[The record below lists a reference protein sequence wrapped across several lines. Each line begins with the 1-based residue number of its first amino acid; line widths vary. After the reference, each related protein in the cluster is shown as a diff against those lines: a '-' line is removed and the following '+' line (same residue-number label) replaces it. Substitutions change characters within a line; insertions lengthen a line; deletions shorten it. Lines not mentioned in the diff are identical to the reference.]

1 MWRSEWR
8 YNSCIDKEIKFED
21 LSLLNYWLKYKYAT
35 DAIRSNL
42 QYHPVGVLTIQ
53 RDPIYPFGYHPSIG
67 SVCEEIVDNLS
78 IEQPYMHMTCESSHA
93 MTGRLPVRSMK
104 QLLGMMQ

>member
-1 MWRSEWR
+1 MWGSKGR
-8 YNSCIDKEIKFED
+8 YNSCIDKEIKSED

-42 QYHPVGVLTIQ
+42 QYHPVSVSTIQ
-53 RDPIYPFGYHPSIG
+53 QDPIYLSGYHPSVG
-67 SVCEEIVDNLS
+67 SVCEEIIDNLL

-93 MTGRLPVRSMK
+93 MTGGLPVRS
-104 QLLGMMQ
+104 GSSC

>member
-1 MWRSEWR
+1 VTE
-8 YNSCIDKEIKFED
+8 EIKSED

-42 QYHPVGVLTIQ
+42 RYHPVSVSTIQ
-53 RDPIYPFGYHPSIG
+53 RDPIYLLGYHPSIG
-67 SVCEEIVDNLS
+67 SVCEAIVDNLS
-78 IEQPYMHMTCESSHA
+78 IEQPFMRMTCESSHA
-93 MTGRLPVRSMK
+93 MTGGLPVRSVK

>member
-1 MWRSEWR
+1 
-8 YNSCIDKEIKFED
+8 

-42 QYHPVGVLTIQ
+42 QYHPIGVSTIR
-53 RDPIYPFGYHPSIG
+53 RDPIYPSGYHPSVG
-67 SVCEEIVDNLS
+67 SVCEAIVDDLS
-78 IEQPYMHMTCESSHA
+78 IEQPYMRMKCESSHA
-93 MTGRLPVRSMK
+93 MTGGLPVRSMK